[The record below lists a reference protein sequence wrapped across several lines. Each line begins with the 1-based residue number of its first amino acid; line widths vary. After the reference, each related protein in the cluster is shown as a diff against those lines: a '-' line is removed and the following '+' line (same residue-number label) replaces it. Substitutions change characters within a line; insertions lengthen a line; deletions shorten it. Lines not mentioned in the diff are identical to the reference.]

1 MTYVVSAVD
10 TMNSR
15 IHTDEIG
22 RYEDKVDA
30 MKVAKRAART
40 RRDCVTY
47 GPSSLAYVGREVTA
61 VVAW

>member
-1 MTYVVSAVD
+1 MTYLVSTVD
-10 TMNSR
+10 TMNSQ

-22 RYEDKVDA
+22 RYDDKTTA

-47 GPSSLAYVGREVTA
+47 GPTSLAYIGREVTA

>member
-1 MTYVVSAVD
+1 MTYVVSTVD
-10 TMNSR
+10 TINSQ

-22 RYEDKVDA
+22 RYADKIEA
-30 MKVAKRAART
+30 MKVAKSAART